1 MLYCSPSFDLPAPD
15 PGLLARKAS
24 IQCHYC
30 NETGH
35 KAANCPKL
43 PVDSKVEQQNV
54 VCCFFLFGTLKLS
67 LEMLA
72 IFVFECD
79 PLDLLQTLLFLQ

>member
-1 MLYCSPSFDLPAPD
+1 MSVLYVVVTAKQMLGVLIFTIFCSPSFDLPAPD

-43 PVDSKVEQQNV
+43 PVDSKVEQKV
-54 VCCFFLFGTLKLS
+54 VRFVLS
-67 LEMLA
+67 L
-72 IFVFECD
+72 
-79 PLDLLQTLLFLQ
+79 